1 LANILK
7 SLQHHFSSLALS
19 EGLSAAASIDM
30 QFILSTVVVLI
41 AAANAVEA
49 QAVENFAVA
58 QRVLNNAMCVQS
70 SLL

>member
-1 LANILK
+1 
-7 SLQHHFSSLALS
+7 
-19 EGLSAAASIDM
+19 M

>member
-7 SLQHHFSSLALS
+7 SLQHHLSSLALS